1 MKVDVRVVSSTS
13 RDIGEEIKKGKFR
26 SDLFHRIN
34 VVEIRLPPLRK
45 RKEDIPLFCSYFL
58 KMYNQKYGKKI
69 LGISQRAKR
78 VLLDYFWPGN
88 VRELENII
96 ERSVMLC
103 HESFLDI
110 KDLPDNLK
118 EIVRRQDDDDADF
131 YPFSSMSLDEVEKRH
146 IIEVLKKAN
155 NNKQM
160 AARILNLSRQA
171 LYRKL
176 NKHNIPF

>member
-1 MKVDVRVVSSTS
+1 M
-13 RDIGEEIKKGKFR
+13 
-26 SDLFHRIN
+26 
-34 VVEIRLPPLRK
+34 
-45 RKEDIPLFCSYFL
+45 
-58 KMYNQKYGKKI
+58 
-69 LGISQRAKR
+69 
-78 VLLDYFWPGN
+78 LDYFWPGN
-88 VRELENII
+88 VRQLENII

-118 EIVRRQDDDDADF
+118 EIVSQDDSDADF

-146 IIEVLKKAN
+146 IIEVLKKAK